1 MIRFAISGRR
11 RRALTG
17 GALLAAAGAALACLA
32 PKPSPA
38 QAAPAKRLLVVT
50 VTKGFRH
57 DVIPVSEEVLK
68 TLAEKDGAFSVDY
81 VRTDAEMAEK
91 MTPSGLRNYDAVF
104 FANTTGE
111 LPLPDREAFLQWI
124 ADGHGFVGAHAA
136 TDTYHKYEPYLQM
149 IGAEFKTHGP
159 QSEVECRVEDTTHPA
174 TRHLDGSFKVF
185 DEIYQF
191 KNYDRARFQG
201 LLTLDKHPNSGESGD
216 YPIAWIRA
224 HGKGRVF
231 YTALGHRQD
240 VWRAPWYQAHVL
252 GGIRW
257 ALGLEKSG
265 APGQTKTS
273 QTASMMPGTSGAEK
287 RDDGFRAVF
296 NGRDLAGWHLRRQGG
311 KPSWSVQDGALVNAE
326 KGTDLVSDETFG
338 DHTVRYEYSV
348 PPGGNSGFYLRGRYE
363 IQVSDDFATKK
374 PDIRGNGSI
383 YNKIA
388 PSVFA
393 SRPAGEWQQV
403 EATVIGNR
411 VTVILNGTKIIDNA
425 PVEGVTGA
433 ALDKNVTEP
442 GPILLQGDHSA
453 VRFRNIRVK
462 PIRPTVSPVTPAPPA
477 QAAR

>member
-1 MIRFAISGRR
+1 MIRFVVPRSWRR
-11 RRALTG
+11 MAVSSALIAMTG
-17 GALLAAAGAALACLA
+17 VVVACAAL
-32 PKPSPA
+32 KTSRA
-38 QAAPAKRLLVVT
+38 QATPTKRLLVVT

-57 DVIPVSEEVLK
+57 DCIPVSEEVLQ

-81 VRTDAEMAEK
+81 VRTDAEMAQK
-91 MTPSGLRNYDAVF
+91 MTPDGLKNYDAVF

-159 QSEVECRVEDTTHPA
+159 QSKVECRVEDKTHPA
-174 TRHLDGSFKVF
+174 TRHLEEKFTVF

-191 KNYDRARFQG
+191 KNYDRSRFHG
-201 LLTLDKHPNSGESGD
+201 LLALDKHPNTGAPGD
-216 YPIAWIRA
+216 YPIAWSRA

-240 VWRAPWYQAHVL
+240 VWRAPWYQDHL
-252 GGIRW
+252 RGGIRW

-265 APGQTKTS
+265 AEAQTKTP
-273 QTASMMPGTSGAEK
+273 QTASEVSDISAEEK
-287 RDDGFRAVF
+287 RDGFRSVF
-296 NGRDLAGWHLRRQGG
+296 NGRDLSGWHLRRKEG
-311 KPSWSVQDGALVNAE
+311 KPSWSVQDGVLVNAG

-348 PPGGNSGFYLRGRYE
+348 PKGGNSGFYLRGRYE
-363 IQVSDDFATKK
+363 IQVADDFDRKK

-383 YNKIA
+383 YNKVA

-393 SRPAGEWQQV
+393 SKPAGEWQQA
-403 EATVIGNR
+403 EATIIGNR
-411 VTVILNGTKIIDNA
+411 VTVILNGAKIIDNA
-425 PVEGVTGA
+425 AIEGVTGA

-462 PIRPTVSPVTPAPPA
+462 PIRPTVSPLTPAAPA